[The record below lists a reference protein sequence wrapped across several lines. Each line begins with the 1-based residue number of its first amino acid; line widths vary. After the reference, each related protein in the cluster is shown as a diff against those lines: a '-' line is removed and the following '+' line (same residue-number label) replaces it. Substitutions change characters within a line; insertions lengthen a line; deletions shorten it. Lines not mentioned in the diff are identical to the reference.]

1 MSCQHGWDS
10 LDFFFLETY
19 KIFFLLKHNFPLS
32 SITIQTRSWMST
44 CNVAVNPLSRPKM
57 SHSTQVNDLQNDVFP
72 IPSLSNTFF
81 FSRCAW
87 ITEMPNI
94 YCGTCFNIFI
104 YCCTSFPYVF
114 LHKSQTPFFFTIFTF
129 SHFSLPNC
137 YLSLLW
143 SFFPFLHS
151 PCFFTSKAV
160 SVYAFEFPLQF
171 LDSAVHV

>member
-1 MSCQHGWDS
+1 
-10 LDFFFLETY
+10 
-19 KIFFLLKHNFPLS
+19 
-32 SITIQTRSWMST
+32 
-44 CNVAVNPLSRPKM
+44 
-57 SHSTQVNDLQNDVFP
+57 
-72 IPSLSNTFF
+72 
-81 FSRCAW
+81 
-87 ITEMPNI
+87 MPNI

-160 SVYAFEFPLQF
+160 IFYIKIVIFISDSMTTISYLRSSPNFHFYIVFLVEEHTKVVILISKLFEFKFVFFVTSNNTKLTSISCREGGRAHYNCSFYLKTPRIIRKQQNWS
-171 LDSAVHV
+171 DDDPI